1 MLPVDKELSCDHYTV
16 CTCAVGPDRDAL
28 LATPIGVALL
38 AALAEART
46 ATAAMAEAEQ
56 ARSKTYEAFCGNR
69 SRSMHTA
76 EGAALSAAHDA
87 VEAARQVSLAAD
99 EALEAAR
106 AAVELDRLL
115 GREVD
120 RGRIEAAQE
129 ALRAAQDVHHE
140 AIMTTQRAAEQALE
154 QILDT
159 EIEKAYADALEASS
173 VAYWARESAESKL
186 RAAIKPFGIVLTV
199 EAYHW

>member
-1 MLPVDKELSCDHYTV
+1 MPPIDKELSCDRYSV

-46 ATAAMAEAEQ
+46 AAAAMAEAEQ
-56 ARSKTYEAFCGNR
+56 AQSKAYEASCSHR
-69 SRSMHTA
+69 SRSMRTA

-120 RGRIEAAQE
+120 RGCVEAAQE
-129 ALRAAQDVHHE
+129 ALRAAQDVYHE
-140 AIMTTQRAAEQALE
+140 AIMNQRSAEQALE
-154 QILDT
+154 QTWDT
-159 EIEKAYADALEASS
+159 GIEKTYLDALEASS
-173 VAYWARESAESKL
+173 AAYWATESAESKL
-186 RAAIKPFGIVLTV
+186 RVAIQPFGIVLTV

>member
-1 MLPVDKELSCDHYTV
+1 M
-16 CTCAVGPDRDAL
+16 
-28 LATPIGVALL
+28 
-38 AALAEART
+38 
-46 ATAAMAEAEQ
+46 
-56 ARSKTYEAFCGNR
+56 RSKAYEAACSHR

-76 EGAALSAAHDA
+76 EGAALSVAHDA

-129 ALRAAQDVHHE
+129 ALRAAQDVYHE
-140 AIMTTQRAAEQALE
+140 AITAQRAAEQELE
-154 QILDT
+154 QTWDAK
-159 EIEKAYADALEASS
+159 IEKAYLDALEASS
-173 VAYWARESAESKL
+173 AAYWATESAESKL

>member
-1 MLPVDKELSCDHYTV
+1 MLPVDKKLSCDRYSV

-28 LATPIGVALL
+28 LATPIGVVLL

-46 ATAAMAEAEQ
+46 AAAAMAEAEQ

-87 VEAARQVSLAAD
+87 VEAARQVSIAAD
-99 EALEAAR
+99 EALDAAR

-120 RGRIEAAQE
+120 RGRIEATQE

-140 AIMTTQRAAEQALE
+140 AIMTQRSAEQALE

-159 EIEKAYADALEASS
+159 EIEKAYLDALEASS

-186 RAAIKPFGIVLTV
+186 RAAIQPFGIVLTV

>member
-1 MLPVDKELSCDHYTV
+1 MPPIDKELSCDRYSV
-16 CTCAVGPDRDAL
+16 CTCAVGPDRAAL

-46 ATAAMAEAEQ
+46 AAAAMAEAEQ
-56 ARSKTYEAFCGNR
+56 VRSKAYEAACSHR

-76 EGAALSAAHDA
+76 EGAALSVAHDA

-129 ALRAAQDVHHE
+129 ALRAAQDVYHE
-140 AIMTTQRAAEQALE
+140 AITAQRAAEQALE
-154 QILDT
+154 QTWDA
-159 EIEKAYADALEASS
+159 EIEKAYLDALEASS
-173 VAYWARESAESKL
+173 AAYWATESAESKL

>member
-56 ARSKTYEAFCGNR
+56 ARSKAYEAFCSHR

-76 EGAALSAAHDA
+76 EGAALSAAHDV
-87 VEAARQVSLAAD
+87 VEAARQVSLAAE

-140 AIMTTQRAAEQALE
+140 AIMTQRAAEQALE

-186 RAAIKPFGIVLTV
+186 RAAIQPFGIVLTV

>member
-1 MLPVDKELSCDHYTV
+1 MPPIDKELSCDRYSV

-46 ATAAMAEAEQ
+46 AAAAMAEAEQ
-56 ARSKTYEAFCGNR
+56 ARSKAFEATCSHR

-120 RGRIEAAQE
+120 RGRVEAAQE
-129 ALRAAQDVHHE
+129 AL
-140 AIMTTQRAAEQALE
+140 TAAEDAHREAVMDRNLAQHALE
-154 QILDT
+154 QTWDT
-159 EIEKAYADALEASS
+159 GIEKAYLDALEASS
-173 VAYWARESAESKL
+173 VAYWARESAEGKL
-186 RAAIKPFGIVLTV
+186 RAAIQPFGIVLTV

>member
-1 MLPVDKELSCDHYTV
+1 MLPVDKELSCDRYTV

-28 LATPIGVALL
+28 LGTPIGVALL

-46 ATAAMAEAEQ
+46 AAAAMAEAEQ
-56 ARSKTYEAFCGNR
+56 ARAKANEAACSHR

-76 EGAALSAAHDA
+76 EGAAFSAAHDA

-120 RGRIEAAQE
+120 RGRVEAAQE
-129 ALRAAQDVHHE
+129 AL
-140 AIMTTQRAAEQALE
+140 TAAEDAHREAVMDRNLAQHALE
-154 QILDT
+154 QTWDT
-159 EIEKAYADALEASS
+159 GIEKAYLDALEASS
-173 VAYWARESAESKL
+173 VAYWATESAESKL
-186 RAAIKPFGIVLTV
+186 RAAIKPFGIVLAV

>member
-1 MLPVDKELSCDHYTV
+1 MLPVDKELSCDRYTV

-28 LATPIGVALL
+28 LGTPIGVALL

-46 ATAAMAEAEQ
+46 AAAAMAEAEQ
-56 ARSKTYEAFCGNR
+56 ARSKAFEATCSHR

-120 RGRIEAAQE
+120 RGRVEAAQE
-129 ALRAAQDVHHE
+129 AL
-140 AIMTTQRAAEQALE
+140 TAAEDAHREAVMDRNLAQHALE
-154 QILDT
+154 QTWDT
-159 EIEKAYADALEASS
+159 GIEKAYLDALEASS
-173 VAYWARESAESKL
+173 VAYWARESAEGKL
-186 RAAIKPFGIVLTV
+186 RAAIQPFGIVLTV

>member
-56 ARSKTYEAFCGNR
+56 ARSKANEATCSHR
-69 SRSMHTA
+69 SRSMRTA
-76 EGAALSAAHDA
+76 EGAALSAAHDV
-87 VEAARQVSLAAD
+87 VEAARQVSLAAE

-140 AIMTTQRAAEQALE
+140 AIMNQRAAEQALE
-154 QILDT
+154 HTWDT
-159 EIEKAYADALEASS
+159 EIEQAYLDALEASS

>member
-1 MLPVDKELSCDHYTV
+1 MPPIDKELSCDRYSV

-46 ATAAMAEAEQ
+46 AAAAMAEAEQ
-56 ARSKTYEAFCGNR
+56 AQSKAYEASCSHR
-69 SRSMHTA
+69 SRSMRTA
-76 EGAALSAAHDA
+76 EGAALSAAHDV

-99 EALEAAR
+99 EALDAAR

-129 ALRAAQDVHHE
+129 ALRAAQDVYHE
-140 AIMTTQRAAEQALE
+140 AIMTQRAAEQALE
-154 QILDT
+154 QTWDT
-159 EIEKAYADALEASS
+159 EIEKAYLDALEASS
-173 VAYWARESAESKL
+173 VAYWARESAEGKL